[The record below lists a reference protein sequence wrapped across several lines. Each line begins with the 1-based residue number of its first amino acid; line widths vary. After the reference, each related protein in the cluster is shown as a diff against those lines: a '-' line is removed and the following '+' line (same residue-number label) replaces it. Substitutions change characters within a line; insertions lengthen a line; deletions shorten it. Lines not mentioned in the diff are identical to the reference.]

1 MTPTITGINQ
11 SNLFSMYFPIKV
23 CSFSLR
29 VRKRLL
35 DALQSDDLMF
45 KVRVGGEQIKVTLA
59 VRCHIVSAQ
68 AVIEE
73 AQLANDV
80 EIQIEDGQE
89 AAAADHVNILAIG
102 VDAGRL
108 TQIVAAI
115 GDDVAFVSKMWT
127 ASFSRSHSQMWS
139 LASTQMA

>member
-1 MTPTITGINQ
+1 MTPTITWINH

-59 VRCHIVSAQ
+59 VRCQIVSAQ

-115 GDDVAFVSKMWT
+115 GDDVAIVSKMWT